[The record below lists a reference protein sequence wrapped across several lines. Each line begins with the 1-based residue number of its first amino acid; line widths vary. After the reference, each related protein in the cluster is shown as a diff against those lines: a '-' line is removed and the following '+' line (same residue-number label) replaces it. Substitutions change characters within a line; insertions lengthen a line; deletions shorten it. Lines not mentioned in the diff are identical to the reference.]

1 MQWTLTHAF
10 YVLMGGFTF
19 VDMAGTIHFLTPD
32 ELIEVVEKRL
42 FSDKFDFISKKAIKN
57 RTRRDNLSKGIT
69 VIQITSF
76 FVLLASRWAQKLPLS
91 ILEISSFAY
100 IISAAIAY
108 LLWWSKPDTV
118 QKSIFIDI
126 TTCPLLEFCT
136 EKDTCAKMHWKNPPD
151 ETFFR
156 RLYQD
161 LEIVPCYLRVFVGLS
176 GPVIY
181 GSLHL
186 LAWNTPLP
194 SVTEVLLWKSAVIG
208 VIAMGPVI
216 LYLQFLGFNI
226 LHWFRKSEQGDSD
239 HHLTTGKIVDALVR
253 WATLIAIIAYVLAR
267 LYMLEEAFRQLF
279 YLPPDSFKVPS
290 WSNYIPRFS

>member
-1 MQWTLTHAF
+1 MQWTLSHAF

-161 LEIVPCYLRVFVGLS
+161 LEIVPFYLRVFVGLS

-186 LAWNTPLP
+186 LAWNTP
-194 SVTEVLLWKSAVIG
+194 S
-208 VIAMGPVI
+208 
-216 LYLQFLGFNI
+216 
-226 LHWFRKSEQGDSD
+226 
-239 HHLTTGKIVDALVR
+239 
-253 WATLIAIIAYVLAR
+253 TLR
-267 LYMLEEAFRQLF
+267 
-279 YLPPDSFKVPS
+279 
-290 WSNYIPRFS
+290 